1 MLEKIKLK
9 PEGIRKINKKMV
21 VGLLCGLFFIAMVLF
36 GIGLG
41 PKKVT
46 AQAMQATTN
55 PEVAIASQDKV
66 NLESFDKLP
75 KTYGEQLRGSRVGDQ
90 TQNNQPS
97 SYMDP
102 NMPGMNN
109 GQPGAQQPYQYGYNA
124 GDSRYGRTQ
133 PYDPYN
139 QSTQGGGGTQ
149 DSKKQAL
156 DEARESKIFFSE
168 TNSPAK
174 MPQATPATA
183 MSQMPNMP
191 QMPPGMMLAQAPSGQ
206 EPYTDQARKR
216 AFLDESK
223 KSDEAIYLEHQIQE
237 PASPYQVMAGTVLP
251 AVLITGINSDLPGQ
265 IIAQLREN
273 VYDSVSGRYLLVP
286 QGTKL
291 IGTYDNQI
299 SWGQDRVMQVWTRMI
314 FPDGSSILLNG
325 MQGTDLSGYAG
336 ANDKVN
342 YHYGRIGGA
351 VLLSTF
357 LSVGARQAGG
367 NNSEGNYPT
376 TRQQMAG
383 DAASGVNQAGQ
394 KLLDRELN
402 VAPTIE
408 IRPGYKF
415 NVMVNRDMILRPYS
429 LQ

>member
-1 MLEKIKLK
+1 
-9 PEGIRKINKKMV
+9 
-21 VGLLCGLFFIAMVLF
+21 
-36 GIGLG
+36 
-41 PKKVT
+41 
-46 AQAMQATTN
+46 
-55 PEVAIASQDKV
+55 
-66 NLESFDKLP
+66 
-75 KTYGEQLRGSRVGDQ
+75 
-90 TQNNQPS
+90 
-97 SYMDP
+97 
-102 NMPGMNN
+102 
-109 GQPGAQQPYQYGYNA
+109 
-124 GDSRYGRTQ
+124 
-133 PYDPYN
+133 
-139 QSTQGGGGTQ
+139 
-149 DSKKQAL
+149 
-156 DEARESKIFFSE
+156 
-168 TNSPAK
+168 
-174 MPQATPATA
+174 
-183 MSQMPNMP
+183 
-191 QMPPGMMLAQAPSGQ
+191 
-206 EPYTDQARKR
+206 
-216 AFLDESK
+216 
-223 KSDEAIYLEHQIQE
+223 
-237 PASPYQVMAGTVLP
+237 
-251 AVLITGINSDLPGQ
+251 
-265 IIAQLREN
+265 
-273 VYDSVSGRYLLVP
+273 
-286 QGTKL
+286 
-291 IGTYDNQI
+291 
-299 SWGQDRVMQVWTRMI
+299 MI